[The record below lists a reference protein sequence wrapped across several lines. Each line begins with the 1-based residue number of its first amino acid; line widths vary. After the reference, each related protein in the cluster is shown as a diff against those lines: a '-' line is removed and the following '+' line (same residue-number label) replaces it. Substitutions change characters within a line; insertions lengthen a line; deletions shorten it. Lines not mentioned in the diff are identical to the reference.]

1 MCKSGTHLDAAVKVH
16 QQMWGCHKKEK
27 YLISP
32 FLINS
37 SEQLLIALKQ
47 ITQSYANTVR
57 QRLPIVG
64 QIGDILLREPS
75 VKLKN

>member
-1 MCKSGTHLDAAVKVH
+1 M
-16 QQMWGCHKKEK
+16 EK

-37 SEQLLIALKQ
+37 SEQLLIALKR

-64 QIGDILLREPS
+64 QIGDILLRELS
-75 VKLKN
+75 VKQKN